1 MLPLPLGL
9 PLPIPS
15 FVSLLSLSSLDPFR
29 SLVSFSLDLK
39 SLSFDLRNSLSL
51 ASLSCDGGELGE
63 GGASGGDASGEDAR
77 GEENERFWLLKVL
90 LRELRDAV
98 DEGLRG
104 TASEERKASRPELPL
119 PHLALDSELKRLA
132 GSEDGDDG
140 EVLLSSWAL
149 GLEPRKPLLLDLLR
163 LSDVGTVSVL
173 HV

>member
-39 SLSFDLRNSLSL
+39 SLSFDPRNSLSL

-63 GGASGGDASGEDAR
+63 GGASGGDASGE
-77 GEENERFWLLKVL
+77 ENERFWLLKVL
-90 LRELRDAV
+90 LRELRDAL